1 MGGFCGDIGWDGDC
15 GGGGSKCSGGDDGN
29 CSDIA
34 LDDKGSVE
42 LRWEVSW
49 KIKDWV
55 VNSDAVVFS
64 CLKNKLILLVA
75 RFFSCGL
82 CRSLFTWAEEYIFE
96 VMLWLFPDVF
106 GLPRWPVIS
115 TDCLKVNTERL
126 VDTSSILIYKSF
138 YTNLP

>member
-1 MGGFCGDIGWDGDC
+1 M
-15 GGGGSKCSGGDDGN
+15 
-29 CSDIA
+29 
-34 LDDKGSVE
+34 
-42 LRWEVSW
+42 
-49 KIKDWV
+49 

-75 RFFSCGL
+75 RFFSWGL

-126 VDTSSILIYKSF
+126 VDTSSILITNHFTQIYLNSITVISF
-138 YTNLP
+138 PGLSLFLNLMQ